1 MEGLRRRLR
10 AGRVLQLL
18 VLVLTCLAGPG
29 EGRADELATAVYVRT
44 DSDKTVVIAP
54 RLRAQVDVAE
64 TTRANAVY
72 AVDVWTSASIDIMTS
87 ASQVPVTEQ
96 RDEIDFSVDHETEDV
111 IFTVAYRYSTE
122 PDYVSHGVSGGFAY
136 DFADNN
142 ATLALG
148 LNGSAD
154 DVGKAGDP
162 LFSRSVGT
170 QGARLSFTQVFGH
183 STLGQLIYETARASG
198 YQASPY
204 RFVAIGGDGTCT
216 SAARGVGG
224 FGALCVPEVN
234 PGTRLRHAFG
244 AEIRHAFSDHWSVG
258 AAYRFYLDDWG
269 VNSHTVR
276 GEIVWS
282 ADVDTLLALRYRLY
296 TQGKADH
303 YQAAYFALQEYVTSD
318 KELSP
323 LSSHRVALELDRTFD
338 FPDDRLLTTTLSF
351 APIFFSYSDFIPLD
365 SITAFEINAALVL
378 TL

>member
-1 MEGLRRRLR
+1 MEELLRRLR
-10 AGRVLQLL
+10 AGL
-18 VLVLTCLAGPG
+18 VPLCLALAWLARPG
-29 EGRADELATAVYVRT
+29 EGRADELATALYVRT
-44 DSDKTVVIAP
+44 DSDETLVVAP

-64 TTRANAVY
+64 TTRASAVY
-72 AVDVWTSASIDIMTS
+72 AVDVWTSASIDIMAS
-87 ASQVPVTEQ
+87 ASKVPVTEQ
-96 RDEIDFSVDHETEDV
+96 RDEIDLSVDHETEDM
-111 IFTVAYRYSTE
+111 ILTVAYRYSTE

-162 LFSRSVGT
+162 LFSRPVST
-170 QGARLSFTQVFGH
+170 LGARLSFTQV
-183 STLGQLIYETARASG
+183 LGRSALAQLIYEAARASG

-216 SAARGVGG
+216 SAARGMGG

-244 AEIRHAFSDHWSVG
+244 AELRHALGERWSVG
-258 AAYRFYLDDWG
+258 GAYRFYLDDWG
-269 VNSHTVR
+269 VTSHTVR

-282 ADVDTLLALRYRLY
+282 VDADTLLALRYRLY

-303 YQAAYFALQEYVTSD
+303 YQPAYFALQEYVTSD

-323 LSSHRVALELDRTFD
+323 LSSHRVALELDRALR
-338 FPDDRLLTTTLSF
+338 FPDDHLLTATLSI
-351 APIFFSYSDFIPLD
+351 APIYFSYSDFIPLD

-378 TL
+378 AL

>member
-1 MEGLRRRLR
+1 MKKLRRRSR
-10 AGRVLQLL
+10 EAFVPL
-18 VLVLTCLAGPG
+18 VLALACLAGPDK
-29 EGRADELATAVYVRT
+29 GRADELATAVYVRT
-44 DSDKTVVIAP
+44 DSDDTLVVAP
-54 RLRAQVDVAE
+54 RLRVQVPVAE
-64 TTRANAVY
+64 TTRASAVY
-72 AVDVWTSASIDIMTS
+72 AVDVWTSASIDILTS

-96 RDEIDFSVDHETEDV
+96 RDEIDLSVDHETENA
-111 IFTVAYRYSTE
+111 IFTAAYRYSTE

-162 LFSRSVGT
+162 LFSRSMST
-170 QGARLSFTQVFGH
+170 LGARLSFTQV
-183 STLGQLIYETARASG
+183 LGRSALAQLIYEAGRGSG

-204 RFVAIGGDGTCT
+204 RYVAIGGDGTCT
-216 SAARGVGG
+216 SSARAGG
-224 FGALCVPEVN
+224 GLGTVCVPEVN
-234 PGTRLRHAFG
+234 PGTRLRHALG
-244 AEIRHAFSDHWSVG
+244 AEARHALGDHWSIG

-269 VNSHTVR
+269 INSHTVR

-282 ADVDTLLALRYRLY
+282 ANADTLLALRYRLY

-303 YQAAYFALQEYVTSD
+303 YQSAYFTLPEYITSD

-323 LSSHRVALELDRTFD
+323 LTSHRVAIELDRAFH
-338 FPDDRLLTTTLSF
+338 FPDDRLLTTTLSL
-351 APIFFSYSDFIPLD
+351 APIYFSYTDFLPLN

-378 TL
+378 AL